1 MKNKLQMASEF
12 DVELENNIRVHFK
25 QQGKSKS
32 LSWLMGFMCVTHF
45 SSSAVSGSRSSTEQS
60 RVGRRNCPFRRLLHH
75 VCYTSNPYSVDE
87 AELGTTK

>member
-32 LSWLMGFMCVTHF
+32 LRWLMGFICV
-45 SSSAVSGSRSSTEQS
+45 A
-60 RVGRRNCPFRRLLHH
+60 
-75 VCYTSNPYSVDE
+75 D
-87 AELGTTK
+87 